1 MDFANNPS
9 FIRQGPSPAARLALC
24 AVLSVALLVSD
35 SQFGLMERARQG
47 LSVVFYP
54 LQRAVNLPVTL
65 ARDVGDFFTTQA
77 SLQAENN
84 SLRNRHLAMAARLS
98 RLETLERDYDALRRQ
113 NQFKSVRHD
122 AGELAEVLYTG
133 RDPFSYKIIID
144 KGEDAHLRP
153 GQPVVD
159 DQGLIGQI
167 TRVQPLT
174 AEVTLVIDK
183 TLMIP
188 VMLQR
193 TGARAILYG
202 YGGGVE
208 VRYLPVHA
216 DVQQGDLLVTS
227 GIDGL
232 YPEGLPVARVS
243 RIERNGDTAFI
254 RMVIVP
260 VAGVQRGR
268 YVMVLEEKSHV
279 PARPAEPVAP
289 VQKTKKKSAED
300 EDN

>member
-24 AVLSVALLVSD
+24 AALSVTLLISD
-35 SQFGLMERARQG
+35 SQFGLMEQVRQG
-47 LSVVFYP
+47 LSVAFYP
-54 LQRAVNLPVTL
+54 LQRAVNMPVTA
-65 ARDVGDFFTTQA
+65 ARAVSDFFTTQA
-77 SLQAENN
+77 SLQADNN
-84 SLRNRHLAMAARLS
+84 ALRNRHLAMAARLQ
-98 RLETLERDYDALRRQ
+98 RLETLEHDYETLRQ
-113 NQFKSVRHD
+113 LNHLKSARRD

-144 KGEDAHLRP
+144 KGEDAKLRP

-159 DQGLIGQI
+159 EQGLIGQV

-174 AEVTLVIDK
+174 AEVTLVVDK

-202 YGGGVE
+202 YGGGVD

-216 DVQQGDLLVTS
+216 DVQSGDLFVTS

-232 YPEGLPVARVS
+232 YPEGIPVARIS
-243 RIERNGDTAFI
+243 RVDRNGDTAFI
-254 RMVIVP
+254 RLAAVP

-268 YVMVLEEKSHV
+268 YVMVLDEKAHV
-279 PARPAEPVAP
+279 PARPAEPPPPAP
-289 VQKTKKKSAED
+289 KAKKKSAED